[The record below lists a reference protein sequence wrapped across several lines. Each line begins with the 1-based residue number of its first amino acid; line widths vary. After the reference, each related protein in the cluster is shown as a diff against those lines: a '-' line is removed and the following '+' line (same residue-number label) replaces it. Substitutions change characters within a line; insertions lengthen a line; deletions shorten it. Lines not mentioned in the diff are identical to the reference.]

1 MIKKML
7 ACVCAVLL
15 LIGGFLAGRLSAPK
29 IKTEPPAEP
38 VTTTAPEVTE
48 PEVTEPEPEPEPEET
63 TVVRGY
69 LSAIYGNHCFDLAI
83 KDSDEVLHIPF
94 STLRKPMTFESGIY
108 EHEVPNDFIQ
118 YGVIYDI
125 EVTLFDKVD
134 IEKLGVWYRFDECEV
149 HVITAQTLE

>member
-1 MIKKML
+1 MTKKIL

-38 VTTTAPEVTE
+38 VTTNA

-108 EHEVPNDFIQ
+108 EHEEPNDFIQ
-118 YGVIYDI
+118 YGVDYDI

-149 HVITAQTLE
+149 HVITAQPRE